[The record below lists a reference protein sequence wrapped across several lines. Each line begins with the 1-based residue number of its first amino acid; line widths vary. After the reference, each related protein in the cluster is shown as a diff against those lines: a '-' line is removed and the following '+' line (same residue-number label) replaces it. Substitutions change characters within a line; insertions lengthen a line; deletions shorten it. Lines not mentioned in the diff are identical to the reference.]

1 MAKLFCDFVP
11 DCDGWSVLIDGR
23 WIATYRSLHL
33 AREAARSMLDF
44 SGAVLTMRQ
53 MAVDG
58 KLYELRGARASRG
71 RENTP
76 HAQPCQNT

>member
-1 MAKLFCDFVP
+1 MEKLFCDFVP

-33 AREAARSMLDF
+33 AREAARTMF
-44 SGAVLTMRQ
+44 GFPGNALTMRQ

-58 KLYELRGARASRG
+58 KLYELRAALASPEP
-71 RENTP
+71 ENTIR
-76 HAQPCQNT
+76 AQPCRN